1 MKTVKQLLFLAFT
14 MFLLISVA
22 AAADEKSGQAATPGP
37 TVVSQTKY
45 PLTVGSGEYDLITR
59 ILDFSAGAW
68 TPNHM
73 HGGNVLVTVVS
84 GEMTTREKGT
94 EKRFKAG
101 ESWTESPGNVHTV
114 GNAGTA
120 PARVVAVFLLPKG
133 AEITTNMK

>member
-59 ILDFSAGAW
+59 ILDFPAGAW

-94 EKRFKAG
+94 EKIFKAG

-114 GNAGTA
+114 GNASTA